1 MAKVDTDVQSFYM
14 NPSAYTHVK
23 DESKKNKVS
32 KTSLPNTGKTGFSRI
47 FDEIRGKTA
56 GDIGPLRDLPVSE
69 ETVNLLIDEVRS
81 TGDALRSR
89 PFPDEILRYKQA
101 VRNFIHYIVENAYG
115 TDTEAGIPNFL
126 KPGFKG
132 QRGTPESRKGK
143 AYTKIHVIDT
153 KLDELAKRL
162 LTSQMPQMEIASRLE
177 EIKGLLIDLMQ

>member
-1 MAKVDTDVQSFYM
+1 LAKVDTDVQSFYM

-23 DESKKNKVS
+23 DEGKKSKVS
-32 KTSLPNTGKTGFSRI
+32 RTGLPHGDKTGFSRI
-47 FDEIRGKTA
+47 LDEIRGRTA
-56 GDIGPLRDLPVSE
+56 GDIGPLHELPVSE

-81 TGDALRSR
+81 TGDTLRDR

-101 VRNFIHYIVENAYG
+101 VRNFMHYIVENAYSK
-115 TDTEAGIPNFL
+115 TTEAGIPGFL

-132 QRGTPESRKGK
+132 QRGTLESRKQI
-143 AYTKIHVIDT
+143 AYTKIQVIDA
-153 KLDELAKRL
+153 KLEELAKRL

>member
-23 DESKKNKVS
+23 DDSKKTKVS
-32 KTSLPNTGKTGFSRI
+32 KTLPGGKTGFSRI

-56 GDIGPLRDLPVSE
+56 GDIGPLQELPVSE

-81 TGDALRSR
+81 TGDALRNR

-101 VRNFIHYIVENAYG
+101 VRNFMHYIVENAY
-115 TDTEAGIPNFL
+115 DKSTEAGIPGFL

-132 QRGTPESRKGK
+132 PRGTLESRKQI
-143 AYTKIHVIDT
+143 AYTKIQVVDT
-153 KLDELAKRL
+153 KLEELAKHL
-162 LTSQMPQMEIASRLE
+162 LTSQMTQMEIASRLE

>member
-14 NPSAYTHVK
+14 NPAAYTHVK
-23 DESKKNKVS
+23 DEGKKTKVS
-32 KTSLPNTGKTGFSRI
+32 RTLPGAKTGFSRI

-56 GDIGPLRDLPVSE
+56 GDIGPLQELPVSE
-69 ETVNLLIDEVRS
+69 ETVNLLMDEVRS
-81 TGDALRSR
+81 TGDALRER

-101 VRNFIHYIVENAYG
+101 VRNFMHYVVENAYG
-115 TDTEAGIPNFL
+115 KSTEAGIPSFL

-132 QRGTPESRKGK
+132 PRGTLESRKQI
-143 AYTKIHVIDT
+143 AYTKIQVIDT
-153 KLDELAKRL
+153 KLEELAKHL

>member
-1 MAKVDTDVQSFYM
+1 LAKVDTDVQSFYM

-23 DESKKNKVS
+23 DDGKKTKVS
-32 KTSLPNTGKTGFSRI
+32 RTLPGGKTGFSRI
-47 FDEIRGKTA
+47 FDQMQSKTA
-56 GDIGPLRDLPVSE
+56 GDIGPLQELPVSE

-81 TGDALRSR
+81 TGDTLRER

-115 TDTEAGIPNFL
+115 KSTEAGLPGFL

-132 QRGTPESRKGK
+132 QRGTLESRKQI
-143 AYTKIHVIDT
+143 AYTKIQVIDT
-153 KLDELAKRL
+153 KLEELAKRL
-162 LTSQMPQMEIASRLE
+162 LTSQMRQMEIVSRLE